1 MTLALPAAA
10 YAADVP
16 PVSNTTDP
24 SSVAQPPAEQSA
36 PLKTPE
42 RGPDTSNTAS
52 KAPRFTLNR
61 VQFDGVSAVS
71 PTLLEPAW
79 REFVGKPVSL
89 SDLRAIARR
98 AELLYGKA
106 GYPFVAIVLTP
117 QKVEDGIVHFTVVE
131 GRISSL
137 TVLSNDSVARRQ
149 VAAAFTGLI
158 DRAPLSS
165 AEVEGAYARAKK
177 VPGLVIDGALR
188 RGGSPGG
195 MDLVVRARH
204 QDWRVY
210 ANTNNLYPETV
221 GPWGAL
227 IGIDHFGASP
237 YGDQTSFQIYS
248 SLNGGQQT
256 VARLNH
262 RRILNASGTEVSGLL
277 LVANAKPGGVVA
289 PLDLATNVV
298 AVRLNVSQP
307 LIQRLGFSLEG
318 SLSFEANDQKT
329 KVFTSVDLTND
340 RLRIVSLAFHGDGL
354 AFGGTYDYGVEIRQG
369 VAGLNSS
376 RKGDLDLSRAG
387 ADPQATV
394 GRLFLDGLSPSF
406 RTVRVFAKIDGQLA
420 GAPLA
425 APEQYA
431 VGNLTVGRGFQP
443 GASFGDSAVGGTA
456 EIRFGPYAV
465 RGFKVQPFAFYDAAR
480 LWNLT
485 PGAHRDHTVSS
496 AGAGMRIEAPGRMH
510 LDLTYAAPQTSAQ
523 DLGDPTP
530 HPRVL
535 LSLTV
540 GLDELF
546 KGRHR

>member
-10 YAADVP
+10 YAADAP

-24 SSVAQPPAEQSA
+24 SSVAKPPTTDSA

-42 RGPDTSNTAS
+42 RAPEAGGAS
-52 KAPRFTLNR
+52 RAPRFTLTR
-61 VQFDGVSAVS
+61 VQFDGVAAIS
-71 PTLLEPAW
+71 PGALDAAW

-89 SDLRAIARR
+89 ADLRRIARK
-98 AELLYGKA
+98 AELIYGQA

-158 DRAPLSS
+158 DRSPLSS
-165 AEVEGAYARAKK
+165 AEVEGAYGRAKD

-188 RGGSPGG
+188 RGGVPGG

-204 QDWRVY
+204 QDWRIY
-210 ANTNNLYPETV
+210 ANTNNLYPDTV

-227 IGIDHFGASP
+227 VGVDHFGASP
-237 YGDQTSFQIYS
+237 YGDQTSFQLYS
-248 SLNGGQQT
+248 SLDGGQQT
-256 VARLNH
+256 VARLSH
-262 RRILNASGTEVSGLL
+262 HQVLNGAGTSVSGLL
-277 LVANAKPGGVVA
+277 LVARANPAGVVA

-298 AVRLNVSQP
+298 AARLSVSQP
-307 LIQRLGFSLEG
+307 LVQRLFFSLQG
-318 SLSFEANDQKT
+318 SLTFEANDQRT
-329 KVFTSVDLTND
+329 KVFSSVALTND
-340 RLRIVSLAFHGDGL
+340 RLRILSLALGGDG
-354 AFGGTYDYGVEIRQG
+354 AVAGVGYNYSVEIRQG
-369 VAGLNSS
+369 VDGLNSS
-376 RKGDLDLSRAG
+376 KQGDTDLSRLG

-394 GRLFLDGLSPSF
+394 GRLFVDAQSPPF
-406 RTVRVFAKIDGQLA
+406 RTVRIYGRFDGQLA

-425 APEQYA
+425 APEQFA
-431 VGNLTVGRGFQP
+431 VGNLTVGRGYQP
-443 GASFGDSAVGGTA
+443 GASFGDSAVGGSA
-456 EIRFGPYAV
+456 EMRFGPYAV
-465 RGFKVQPFAFYDAAR
+465 KGFKVQPFAFYDTAR

-485 PGAHRDHTVSS
+485 PGAHRDHTVAS
-496 AGAGMRIEAPGRMH
+496 AGAGLRIEAPGRMH
-510 LDLTYAAPQTSAQ
+510 LDLTYAAPQSSAQ

-530 HPRVL
+530 HSRVL

-540 GLDELF
+540 GLDDLF
-546 KGRHR
+546 KGRRR